1 MRRRRGQDGRPV
13 RSRKGDEIEMVVAA
27 VALAFIAAVVTG
39 VVLDGSLL
47 VVLLVVGAVVAGFL
61 LLLQVI

>member
-27 VALAFIAAVVTG
+27 VALAFLAAVVTG

-47 VVLLVVGAVVAGFL
+47 VVLLVVGAVVVGFL
-61 LLLQVI
+61 LLMQVI

>member
-13 RSRKGDEIEMVVAA
+13 RSRKGDETEMVVAA
-27 VALAFIAAVVTG
+27 VALAFLAAVVTG

-47 VVLLVVGAVVAGFL
+47 VVLLVVGAVVVGFL
-61 LLLQVI
+61 LLRQVI

>member
-1 MRRRRGQDGRPV
+1 MSRRRGPI

>member
-13 RSRKGDEIEMVVAA
+13 HSRKGDEIEMVVAA
-27 VALAFIAAVVTG
+27 VALAFLAAVVTG

-47 VVLLVVGAVVAGFL
+47 VVLLVVGAVVVGFL
-61 LLLQVI
+61 LLMQVI